1 MLQDLLNYFYGYSGY
16 LEIASWTQIDGDN
29 VKTGTGAA
37 DGDLSASAS
46 AGTPSG
52 TNSNTGGGEA
62 HNNMPPYE
70 VAYCW
75 KRTA

>member
-1 MLQDLLNYFYGYSGY
+1 M
-16 LEIASWTQIDGDN
+16 EISKGTTASNFFKDN
-29 VKTGTGAA
+29 VKIGTSEANGN
-37 DGDLSASAS
+37 LSSSVS

-62 HNNMPPYE
+62 HNNMPPYL

-75 KRTA
+75 RRTG